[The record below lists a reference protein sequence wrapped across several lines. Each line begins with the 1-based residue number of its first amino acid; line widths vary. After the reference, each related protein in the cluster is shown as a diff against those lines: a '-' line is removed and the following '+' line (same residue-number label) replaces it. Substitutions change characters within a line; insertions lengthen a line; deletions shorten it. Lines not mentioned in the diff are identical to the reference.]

1 MNNNQRVVA
10 YTDLL
15 GFSELVVNDSDQAK
29 QLLSDFYNLSQ
40 NTKVNEGYEDL
51 ELFLFSDFLFVQGD
65 DVSSVVNYMCRLY
78 RGALKYSKDNH
89 NAMLCRGG
97 IARGGVITQQRREA
111 PKVTKNFI
119 VSPALTHA
127 VKMELLVKG
136 QRLLLSANER
146 EELSHFWNNNIES
159 ICYDQPSVKPSKLF
173 VKYKYQD
180 VLWAR
185 DLAKP
190 LNESKIETAELIN
203 ISSDLFRKN
212 YKKPK
217 SVSMHYAET
226 LRICMLS
233 YASLLESC
241 ASDREMLITLVQD
254 TLIEYPH
261 EIVWLAFLEMVLL
274 SKDAF
279 AFQREESVLT
289 FLRSALLS
297 PKWGEVCSVLEK
309 DENSQLH
316 HAAKELIDIAIH
328 NPI

>member
-1 MNNNQRVVA
+1 MNDNQRVVA

-15 GFSELVVNDSDQAK
+15 GFSELVVNEHYQAK

-78 RGALKYSKDNH
+78 RGALKYSKDSQNT
-89 NAMLCRGG
+89 MLCRGG
-97 IARGGVITQQRREA
+97 IARGGVITQQRRQA
-111 PKVTKNFI
+111 PNVTKNFI

-146 EELSHFWNNNIES
+146 EELSHFWNKNIES

-173 VKYKYQD
+173 IKYKYQD

-190 LNESKIETAELIN
+190 HNESKTETVELIN
-203 ISSDLFRKN
+203 IASDLFRKH

-217 SVSMHYAET
+217 SVSLHYAET

-241 ASDREMLITLVQD
+241 ASDREMLLSLVQD
-254 TLIEYPH
+254 TLVEYPH

-289 FLRSALLS
+289 FLRFALLS
-297 PKWGEVCSVLEK
+297 PKWGGVCSVLEK
-309 DENSQLH
+309 DENSQLY
-316 HAAKELIDIAIH
+316 HAAKELIDVAIH
-328 NPI
+328 DPI